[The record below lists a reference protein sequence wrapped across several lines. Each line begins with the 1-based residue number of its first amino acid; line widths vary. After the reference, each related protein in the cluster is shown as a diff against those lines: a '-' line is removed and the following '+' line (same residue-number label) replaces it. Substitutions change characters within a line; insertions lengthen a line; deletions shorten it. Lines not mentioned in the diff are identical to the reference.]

1 MKVKNVKILNI
12 RFPTSKDNIGTDA
25 VHVDCDYSATYVIIE
40 TGGLLCKKFFI
51 MFNFK

>member
-1 MKVKNVKILNI
+1 MKVKNVKTQDI
-12 RFPTSKDNIGTDA
+12 RFPISKDNIGTDA

-40 TGGLLCKKFFI
+40 TGGLLWKKFFI